1 MSASQLLAT
10 PRFALS
16 RTTVQRLLFAF
27 ICLVWG
33 TNWLAMKVG
42 VSVVPPGIFSGL
54 RWTTAGALLIAWRWW
69 RGDAPRINLNHF
81 GRLLVV
87 SMLLITINAVIMLY
101 GLRHVGSG
109 LAGVISSAL
118 TPISLL
124 GFGVAFGQE
133 RFTAR
138 QLGAIGVGIA
148 GILILF
154 GPAVMAGTMDTMTL
168 LGAGGVIAGC
178 LFYSL
183 GSVMALPL
191 MRNMPPTEV
200 AAMTNLLGGAI
211 LLVLSLA
218 FEPGA
223 WQAMA
228 LDWGWKVWAAWLFLL
243 LPGSLGATVVYFVL
257 VRDWGASKTGSY
269 AFVCPVVAVVLGVTV
284 LGETVDVF
292 DAVGM
297 LLMLAAAGLV
307 LRKG

>member
-1 MSASQLLAT
+1 M
-10 PRFALS
+10 
-16 RTTVQRLLFAF
+16 
-27 ICLVWG
+27 
-33 TNWLAMKVG
+33 
-42 VSVVPPGIFSGL
+42 FSGRRWSRAGVLL
-54 RWTTAGALLIAWRWW
+54 RGWRWS
-69 RGDAPRINLNHF
+69 RGFPPRINPNHL
-81 GRLLVV
+81 GRLLLV
-87 SMLLITINAVIMLY
+87 SLLLITVNAVIMLY

-118 TPISLL
+118 TPISLV

-133 RFTAR
+133 RLTAR
-138 QLGAIGVGIA
+138 QGGAIGVGIV

-154 GPAVMAGTMDTMTL
+154 GPAMMAGTMDTMTL

-200 AAMTNLLGGAI
+200 AAMTNFLGGAI
-211 LLVLSLA
+211 LLVLSLI

-223 WQAMA
+223 WQAMS
-228 LDWGWKVWAAWLFLL
+228 LDWGWQAWTAWVFLL
-243 LPGSLGATVVYFVL
+243 LPGSLGATVVYFIL

-269 AFVCPVVAVVLGVTV
+269 AFVCPVVAVVLGVAV
-284 LGETVDVF
+284 LGETVSIF

-297 LLMLAAAGLV
+297 LLMLAAAGLA
-307 LRKG
+307 LRRA